1 MGHGGEG
8 KGERKGR
15 KEEGREGKGKR
26 KGRKEKG
33 REERK
38 KGKKEKEKGR
48 EKRKR
53 KRKKKKEGENNL
65 GTRRCGRAAPL
76 FFFLLNNYQVIP
88 FRGNPLSGQRNPF
101 KGGGCH
107 KTPRSC
113 LVFRSK
119 ERLRGVSP
127 GKKHA
132 FFVNRKVN
140 DLD

>member
-1 MGHGGEG
+1 MEHKE
-8 KGERKGR
+8 KEKRREERKKKEKEKEKGR
-15 KEEGREGKGKR
+15 EERKKEEKE
-26 KGRKEKG
+26 KEKG

-107 KTPRSC
+107 KTP
-113 LVFRSK
+113 LVVFT
-119 ERLRGVSP
+119 RGVP
-127 GKKHA
+127 TKKNA
-132 FFVNRKVN
+132 IFVNRKVN